1 MSENR
6 TLAKNSIILYTRLII
21 TTFIG
26 LYTSRVV
33 LLELGVDN
41 FGLYTIVGGLVAMFN
56 MLSTTMVSTSTRYLA
71 VETGKA
77 ANSDL
82 NKVFNTL
89 MIIHILFGVLLIL
102 IVEII
107 GLWYVRNYLNIAITQ
122 INDAV
127 FVLQLSTLSA
137 VLGTLI
143 IPHQGLITANERF
156 KIKAIIEILQSA
168 LNLGL
173 VLLLTLSSDNKLRL
187 YAVYVLL
194 IQVVI
199 VLIYFIY
206 SKKQFPE
213 IVKWKINSDKYDYKE
228 ISIFFG
234 WQLIYVVGS
243 VGSTHGGALIM
254 NSFFGTVINAAYGV
268 ANRVNEFIFSFVK
281 NLNQAAV
288 PQIMKSYS
296 SGNQNRY
303 LELIY
308 KLSKYTFFI
317 MLIPAVPIV
326 LSIDTLLLLWLK
338 KVPAY
343 TAIFVVL
350 RIVHGLISCLQSGF
364 DAGIEATRKIKNTK
378 LFFSLVFLSLLPF
391 VYLLYK
397 FGYPPYI
404 ITIVYIMGELL
415 FLVFQLNIL
424 KRLTEFRFGEYWRL
438 TILPVFSV
446 LILLIPQYFLRDFFG
461 NDFIGFI
468 IRSLI
473 SCSITLIIIF
483 FVGLNSVERNTIT
496 LNVKSLYNSKIKY
509 FSKYKTNSNF

>member
-26 LYTSRVV
+26 LYASRVV
-33 LLELGVDN
+33 LLELGVDD
-41 FGLYTIVGGLVAMFN
+41 FGLYTVVGGLVAMFN
-56 MLSTTMVSTSTRYLA
+56 MLNTTMISTSTRYLA

-77 ANSDL
+77 ANSDI

-89 MIIHILFGVLLIL
+89 MIIHIIFGILLIL

-107 GLWYVRNYLNIAITQ
+107 GIWYVRNYLNIAITQ
-122 INDAV
+122 IDDAV

-143 IPHQGLITANERF
+143 IPYQGLITANEQF
-156 KIKAIIEILQSA
+156 NIKATVEILQSV
-168 LNLGL
+168 LNLGI
-173 VLLLTLSSDNKLRL
+173 VLLLTLSSDNKLKL
-187 YAVYVLL
+187 YAIYVLL
-194 IQVVI
+194 IQVI
-199 VLIYFIY
+199 IALIYFIY
-206 SKKQFPE
+206 SKKQFSE
-213 IVKWKINSDKYDYKE
+213 ILKWKINYNIQDYKE

-234 WQLIYVVGS
+234 WQLIYVAGS
-243 VGSTHGGALIM
+243 VGSTQGGALIM

-268 ANRVNEFIFSFVK
+268 ANRVNEFVFSFVK

-296 SGNQNRY
+296 SGNRNRS

-338 KVPAY
+338 NVPAY
-343 TAIFVVL
+343 TAVFVVL

-364 DAGIEATRKIKNTK
+364 DASIDATGKIKSTK
-378 LFFSLVFLSLLPF
+378 LFFSFVFLGLLPF
-391 VYLLYK
+391 VYILYK

-404 ITIVYIMGELL
+404 ITVVYIIGEVI
-415 FLVFQLNIL
+415 FLIFQLNIL
-424 KRLTEFRFGEYWRL
+424 KRLTEFRFSEYWRL
-438 TILPVFSV
+438 TILPVLSV
-446 LILLIPQYFLRDFFG
+446 TILLIPQYYLSLSFG
-461 NDFIGFI
+461 NGVV
-468 IRSLI
+468 SLI
-473 SCSITLIIIF
+473 IVSFISVLITTFTIF
-483 FVGLNSVERNTIT
+483 WVGLNSIERGILIQNI
-496 LNVKSLYNSKIKY
+496 KGLYYSKIKQV
-509 FSKYKTNSNF
+509 F